1 MGFGGEMKNPTIKF
15 IWNLKGP
22 FPNRQNNLE
31 KKVESLIFINF
42 KKKTLLLKEA
52 VRYHKSRKEE
62 QKIEGKKEKGLYK
75 LIINQ

>member
-31 KKVESLIFINF
+31 KKVGSLIFINF
-42 KKKTLLLKEA
+42 KKNLLLKEA
-52 VRYHKSRKEE
+52 IRYHKSRKEE
-62 QKIEGKKEKGLYK
+62 
-75 LIINQ
+75 

>member
-31 KKVESLIFINF
+31 KKVGSLIFINF
-42 KKKTLLLKEA
+42 KKNLLLKEA
-52 VRYHKSRKEE
+52 IRYHKSRKEE
-62 QKIEGKKEKGLYK
+62 QKMEGKKKRIVQVNY
-75 LIINQ
+75 